1 MNQDK
6 LTVLVVEPQ
15 KKPYVKEIDPG
26 LASLQKEVDG
36 YIQSI
41 YPFADPVAIICDE
54 EAKLKGSP
62 LNRALRDDRGHIYD
76 LIAGTFLVVGLGE
89 ENFTSLSEDQVKKYS
104 ELYRTPELFCRING
118 RMMVMPMR
126 DDRPKR
132 TKGREER

>member
-6 LTVLVVEPQ
+6 LTVLVVEPE
-15 KKPYVKEIDPG
+15 KTPYVKEIDPG
-26 LASLQKEVDG
+26 LASLQQEVYG
-36 YIQSI
+36 YIQSV
-41 YPFADPVAIICDE
+41 YPFAEPVAIICDE

-62 LNRALRDDRGHIYD
+62 LNRALRDSQGRIYD

-89 ENFTSLSEDQVKKYS
+89 ENFTPLNENQVKKYS

-126 DDRPKR
+126 DDRPRR
-132 TKGREER
+132 TNGREER

>member
-6 LTVLVVEPQ
+6 LTVLVVEPE
-15 KKPYVKEIDPG
+15 KKPYVKEIDSG

-41 YPFADPVAIICDE
+41 YPFGEPVAIICDE

-76 LIAGTFLVVGLGE
+76 VIAGTFLVVGLGA
-89 ENFTSLSEDQVKKYS
+89 ENFTSLNEDQVKKYS

-126 DDRPKR
+126 DDRPQR
-132 TKGREER
+132 TNGREER